1 MAKES
6 NPSANVPLTKQA
18 AGAVTGAVAGSIIGG
33 PASAIVG
40 GLAGA
45 VMGHRVEQGKP
56 AVPTEAVAAAKSAA
70 KQVSRVPVGKAV
82 RSLTAK
88 AGVLKKTTK
97 KTTGKKTA
105 AKKTT
110 AGKTQR
116 GNGRRRSHCQDRP
129 RSPGPQRSRSADNQ
143 LLAGHFNPPHS
154 GREVASCGERSAALG
169 EEAARARTKARY
181 HHGFSANSQSIDAAK
196 ELMEVL
202 KSLTAIGVMRSQGME
217 PGK

>member
-6 NPSANVPLTKQA
+6 KPSSNVPLTKQA

-33 PASAIVG
+33 PAGAIVG

-70 KQVSRVPVGKAV
+70 KQVSRVPVGKAF

-88 AGVLKKTTK
+88 AGVLKKPKNKNAAK
-97 KTTGKKTA
+97 KTS

-110 AGKTQR
+110 AKKTAAR
-116 GNGRRRSHCQDRP
+116 KPAAKKSLSRP
-129 RSPGPQRSRSADNQ
+129 AAKSRSA
-143 LLAGHFNPPHS
+143 
-154 GREVASCGERSAALG
+154 
-169 EEAARARTKARY
+169 TKSVR
-181 HHGFSANSQSIDAAK
+181 
-196 ELMEVL
+196 
-202 KSLTAIGVMRSQGME
+202 R
-217 PGK
+217 